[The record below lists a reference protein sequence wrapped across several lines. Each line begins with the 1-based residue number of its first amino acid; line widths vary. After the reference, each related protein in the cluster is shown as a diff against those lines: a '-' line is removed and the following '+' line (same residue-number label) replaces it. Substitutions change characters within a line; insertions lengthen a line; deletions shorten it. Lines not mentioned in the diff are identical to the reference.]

1 MTGDRPLHTLSS
13 DYTKSDN
20 TIMYNMKESKNAV
33 QNFDRALGGSP
44 FYSYKTKTGKI
55 RYGSS
60 FSNGINK
67 HLILKGR

>member
-1 MTGDRPLHTLSS
+1 
-13 DYTKSDN
+13 
-20 TIMYNMKESKNAV
+20 MYNMKESKNAV